1 MGSSRAGSR
10 PGVTSLVGATSA
22 AVILLASLRS
32 GRLVGHCQTMP
43 KKQVVKPDSFAAQY
57 PNVARWVLGDGW
69 IEIGQ
74 TDWSHSFVRAL
85 DLGGMVWEG
94 KTSYQTLEE
103 ALRDLDTGIQIWL
116 QENG

>member
-1 MGSSRAGSR
+1 MYQRHR
-10 PGVTSLVGATSA
+10 WRTLVGATSA

-32 GRLVGHCQTMP
+32 GRLVGHWQTMP
-43 KKQVVKPDSFAAQY
+43 KKQVVKPDSLAAQY

-69 IEIGQ
+69 IEIGH

-94 KTSYQTLEE
+94 ETSYQSLDE
-103 ALRDLDTGIQIWL
+103 ALRALDTGIQTWF